1 MESYWKSWE
10 IIILFVLKLAIGSLL
25 YVSNA
30 NFHSCF
36 MKYLQYFFD
45 SKFKFLEFLKWQ
57 LFFKSTKMI

>member
-45 SKFKFLEFLKWQ
+45 SKFKFLEF
-57 LFFKSTKMI
+57 